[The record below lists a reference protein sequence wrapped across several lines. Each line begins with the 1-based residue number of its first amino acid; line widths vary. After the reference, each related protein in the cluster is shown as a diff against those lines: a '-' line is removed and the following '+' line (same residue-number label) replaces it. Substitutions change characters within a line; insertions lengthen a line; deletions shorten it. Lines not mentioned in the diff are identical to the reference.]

1 MGTILSFCRCPFCS
15 VMAASSSS
23 LEVTGRVSRAGSFT
37 TGPDGEIGG
46 TGTDPALQLFM
57 YAKRG
62 LTEDVAGITAAEGL
76 DAATLADSLGNTC
89 LHYAAAAGHDETIEW
104 LLAAGSDPNAQNARG
119 DTPLHKAAWKGHASA
134 AALLLAAG
142 GDRYLLNQD
151 EESPVRLSAGNAAAD
166 VLEEQLVLEED
177 DDDDDDE
184 EGYSD
189 SD

>member
-76 DAATLADSLGNTC
+76 DAATLASSWPPVATGISSTKMKSLPSVSLQAT
-89 LHYAAAAGHDETIEW
+89 
-104 LLAAGSDPNAQNARG
+104 LLP
-119 DTPLHKAAWKGHASA
+119 
-134 AALLLAAG
+134 
-142 GDRYLLNQD
+142 
-151 EESPVRLSAGNAAAD
+151 
-166 VLEEQLVLEED
+166 
-177 DDDDDDE
+177 
-184 EGYSD
+184 
-189 SD
+189 